1 MILPFPFLPLPLSP
15 ILLLPL
21 LFIPLCAPS
30 WLMLPFSPFRPSPS
44 TLGCAYSSFGRGERD
59 QEEGK
64 KHVRT
69 YMGGGVGEEKREP
82 GEKGGPEGG
91 RERMDAWGEG
101 TLEEEGRK
109 KGGTIPPEE
118 EKQLPFHDHSASLS
132 TVAAATTATIPP
144 SSSNDRPTATDRR
157 REAETHSGH
166 HLSSVHAHSID
177 QEDLP
182 TDRIPSW
189 RRGRFL
195 KGPESDHG
203 DIRGEEDGGGDT
215 QPASDCVP
223 FPVSLGYIDVLLP
236 SHCGEFA
243 LRTFASIFFSPPL
256 ADPIPFPSLLFL
268 PKRAVVLCVPYCF
281 LAPPLFCLPS
291 PFLAIAA
298 PKKRTWGLPAL
309 SLHRLF
315 PLFPP

>member
-21 LFIPLCAPS
+21 LFIPLSAPS

-182 TDRIPSW
+182 TDRIPSR

-223 FPVSLGYIDVLLP
+223 FPLSLGYIAVLLP

-256 ADPIPFPSLLFL
+256 ADPPSFSSPREQLFSASHIVSWLPPFFAS
-268 PKRAVVLCVPYCF
+268 
-281 LAPPLFCLPS
+281 PPLFWRLPHQRNERGDCL
-291 PFLAIAA
+291 
-298 PKKRTWGLPAL
+298 R
-309 SLHRLF
+309 
-315 PLFPP
+315 